1 LIDTGTK
8 IHRIQVKTCA
18 SPDGPNRKRHGFSL
32 KHGRHEKAYAAG
44 AVDFFALVC
53 LNIDVI
59 YVVPAVVVSG
69 QRTAKTWPLNA
80 NSNAKLEKFREG
92 WGQF

>member
-1 LIDTGTK
+1 M
-8 IHRIQVKTCA
+8 KTCA

-32 KHGRHEKAYAAG
+32 KHRRDEQAYAKG

-53 LNIDVI
+53 LTIDVI
-59 YVVPAVVVSG
+59 YLVPAAVVSG
-69 QRTAKTWPLNA
+69 QRTAKAWPGIEG
-80 NSNAKLEKFREG
+80 STGKLERYREG